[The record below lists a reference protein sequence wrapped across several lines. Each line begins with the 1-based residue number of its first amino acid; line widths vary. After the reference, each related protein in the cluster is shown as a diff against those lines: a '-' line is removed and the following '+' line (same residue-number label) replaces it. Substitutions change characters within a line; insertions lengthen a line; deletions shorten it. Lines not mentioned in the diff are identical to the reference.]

1 MDPRRKVARLVP
13 APAGVD
19 VWMAQAAATALLAI
33 AVTWPV
39 HRRLAELLR
48 RGGAHAVW
56 PHIASDLA
64 WGLPS
69 IMLVQGVF
77 FRFLTIRPDFAWTIT
92 PEPVV
97 GPLRVLVLLPH
108 VLIRERSAELM
119 DLLWLVTAAL
129 SLLAVVVVVRAAW
142 MLLSR
147 KDVRG

>member
-1 MDPRRKVARLVP
+1 M
-13 APAGVD
+13 
-19 VWMAQAAATALLAI
+19 
-33 AVTWPV
+33 

-56 PHIASDLA
+56 PRIAFDLA
-64 WGLPS
+64 WGLPAM
-69 IMLVQGVF
+69 MLVQEAF
-77 FRFLTIRPDFAWTIT
+77 FRSLSIRPDFAWTIT

-119 DLLWLVTAAL
+119 DLIWGVMAVL